1 MATIHFD
8 RLDDSWSK
16 WSLTSDDIEVRALD
30 TSPVEGRIRQLVAAL
45 TRLKH
50 RPKLTSEGGVVVPDE
65 ARREAQA
72 AIEHAADLIAVTQGT
87 RRSIASAWPPVALSA
102 DGDDGR
108 AWLQQARFFDFSG
121 EYQGR
126 SSMTASIE
134 LTDEVQRGLRDRL
147 DGVALL
153 AEALAHAHATGQFH
167 EFGRLFER
175 AFAVPMSKVAGPL
188 TAFLRPKF
196 GYTDDEVKH
205 WTETLRDLAT
215 HADVRPSFV
224 LESDIRPVIAR
235 LQQAAYDVLLNKQSW
250 RSSDSAR
257 RELWSPPAGTTSASG
272 DMFIVQG
279 SEGVAMQ
286 DQLTDPFG
294 GYPLDLS
301 AGLSSLPDGWWFKE
315 RPSTDQPPAPADDC
329 GRE

>member
-1 MATIHFD
+1 M
-8 RLDDSWSK
+8 
-16 WSLTSDDIEVRALD
+16 
-30 TSPVEGRIRQLVAAL
+30 
-45 TRLKH
+45 
-50 RPKLTSEGGVVVPDE
+50 VVPDE

-108 AWLQQARFFDFSG
+108 AWLQQARFIDFSG

-235 LQQAAYDVLLNKQSW
+235 IQQAAYDVLLDKQSW
-250 RSSDSAR
+250 RSSDPAR

-286 DQLTDPFG
+286 DQLTEPLAGIRSISQPGCRRFPRAG
-294 GYPLDLS
+294 GSKS
-301 AGLSSLPDGWWFKE
+301 ALNGPAAGSRLTILGVSEFRGWLTPAKACDDE
-315 RPSTDQPPAPADDC
+315 SAPSTSSRRAAFSSSSRRSVC
-329 GRE
+329 R